1 MITLLRGV
9 GVADMSTIGRRACGR
24 LGCDEV
30 LSNMD
35 RRNVLDTGYLDGGD
49 VATCPA
55 LSKVK
60 AECFLD
66 FSYWALS
73 LCSSDENTDCNYNA
87 KILLLPSRT
96 IAIKVANTNFAQAYE
111 YQGFWFRKETLRGL
125 MWAQDHFIPQ
135 PAATLVASYPKTG
148 STDPTDTFV
157 SWWHFIRKLP
167 PKDAEFVPI
176 EEGFQQFTEGLSVY
190 GPYWEHILGYWR
202 VSVDRPG
209 QVLFLRYEDLIL
221 NTSFNVKKLAEF
233 IGYPFSIEEERDGVN
248 STYFRKARVG
258 DWKNHL
264 PAKMKEQ
271 MDHLMELKLR
281 DSGLTLETLPTR
293 NHDQSSVSGIE

>member
-73 LCSSDENTDCNYNA
+73 LCYWACSSDENTDCNYNA

-148 STDPTDTFV
+148 STWLKALTFSITTRNRYDLSSNPLQTSISHQCIPFLEYEIPRNPLHKDPTDTFV

-233 IGYPFSIEEERDGVN
+233 IGYPFSIEEERDGVVE
-248 STYFRKARVG
+248 R
-258 DWKNHL
+258 
-264 PAKMKEQ
+264 
-271 MDHLMELKLR
+271 
-281 DSGLTLETLPTR
+281 
-293 NHDQSSVSGIE
+293 I